1 MFKCRPGATKPAEPA
16 EPAEPRARSPGGRA
30 HAPTL
35 VVHLPDLH
43 CGVHA
48 AREEQVLPAREPR
61 SIDDTNLTNFGNGS
75 ALVQFRCCCTL
86 ISEVSSSL
94 RVFVFDQAFLVFSEF
109 PFKRVREEGKRNCRE
124 FSAII
129 IFEEA
134 GTPGVRTFSRSPW
147 TENVDF
153 Q

>member
-1 MFKCRPGATKPAEPA
+1 MTFFCTCTNSICNHLNSNVCVFKCCPGATKPA

-61 SIDDTNLTNFGNGS
+61 SIDGTSLTNFGNGS
-75 ALVQFRCCCTL
+75 ALAQFRCCCSSSADSTL

-94 RVFVFDQAFLVFSEF
+94 RVFVFDQALLVFSEF
-109 PFKRVREEGKRNCRE
+109 SFKRVHEEGKRNCRE
-124 FSAII
+124 FSAILV
-129 IFEEA
+129 F
-134 GTPGVRTFSRSPW
+134 
-147 TENVDF
+147 
-153 Q
+153 